1 MNKRHLLGAAAAL
14 ATLGALPLPALAQDK
29 PPLKI
34 VVGFPPG
41 GSADLLARLLA
52 EGLKNDFSSV
62 IVENKPGA
70 GGRISLDALK
80 ASAPD
85 GATLALSP
93 FSCTS
98 IYPHVYSK
106 LTYDPVRDF
115 VPVSIAAVMHHGLA
129 VGPLVPASVKTVKE
143 FIEWARANPKEA
155 NYGSPA
161 AGSTPHFIGAML
173 GINNGVELKHV
184 PYRGSVP
191 GVTDV
196 VGGQVASM
204 VTPSG
209 DFIANHKAG
218 KLRILATSGS
228 KRSPFT
234 PDVATFAEQG
244 FPELTTEE
252 WFGFYAPART
262 PAAVVAAA
270 NTAINAALADKGVID
285 GLGVV
290 GLIAQGSTAEAMA
303 RSMVSSVWCRSFLT
317 SGRNR
322 RPSSESTTRWRTR
335 SKSRTPSCSSRS
347 LICRLTALWVRFSS
361 CAACVNEPWRAAH
374 SNACSV
380 VTSGMS
386 LRLSFIH
393 SSHQHSQNGR
403 NRWGKRSGMIR
414 FENDQGLPPL

>member
-1 MNKRHLLGAAAAL
+1 MIQRRQLVQAAFGSSLLAALGARTAQAEAL
-14 ATLGALPLPALAQDK
+14 EQARILY
-29 PPLKI
+29 
-34 VVGFPPG
+34 GFPA
-41 GSADLLARLLA
+41 GSAGDIVARRVA
-52 EGLKNDFSSV
+52 ERMAGSAYTRNTPL
-62 IVENKPGA
+62 VENKPGA

-80 ASAPD
+80 AAAPD

-115 VPVSIAAVMHHGLA
+115 VPVSIAAMMHHGLA
-129 VGPLVPASVKTVKE
+129 VGPLVPASVKTVKD

-161 AGSTPHFIGAML
+161 AGSTPHFIGALL

-303 RSMVSSVWCRSFLT
+303 RSQKA
-317 SGRNR
+317 
-322 RPSSESTTRWRTR
+322 EY
-335 SKSRTPSCSSRS
+335 
-347 LICRLTALWVRFSS
+347 
-361 CAACVNEPWRAAH
+361 E
-374 SNACSV
+374 
-380 VTSGMS
+380 
-386 LRLSFIH
+386 
-393 SSHQHSQNGR
+393 
-403 NRWGKRSGMIR
+403 RWG
-414 FENDQGLPPL
+414 PLVKKVGFTGDS